1 VSGAIDVLELRQY
14 TVRSGMR
21 ERLPA
26 LFRDHFVAAQ
36 EAVDARILGTFF
48 DLDDPDRFVWLRG
61 YADMATRG
69 RALPAFYGSEVWKQH
84 RVAANA
90 AIVDS
95 DNALL
100 LHAVPGAAFVGP
112 LPADGLLRASVRSL
126 SGVDA
131 LAFARW
137 FDERVVPLVTE
148 CGADVAARYVTER
161 EPNNF
166 PALPVRDD
174 AVFVWF
180 TQFPDLQVERAFCRA
195 LAAQTG
201 WRDECSAELLPALM
215 RKPEVLRLVALAGP
229 LYLSA
234 T

>member
-1 VSGAIDVLELRQY
+1 VSGAIEVLELRQY
-14 TVRSGMR
+14 TIRSGMR

-26 LFRDHFVAAQ
+26 LFRDHFAAAH
-36 EAVDARILGTFF
+36 EAVGARILGTFF

-84 RVAANA
+84 RAAANA

-100 LHAVPGAAFVGP
+100 LHAVPGAAFAGP
-112 LPADGLLRASVRSL
+112 LPADGVLRASVRSL

-137 FDERVVPLVTE
+137 FDERAVPLITE
-148 CGADVAARYVTER
+148 CGADAAARYVSEH
-161 EPNNF
+161 EENNF
-166 PALPVRDD
+166 AALPVRDD

-180 TQFPDLQVERAFCRA
+180 AQFPDVQAERAFGRA

-201 WRDECSAELLPALM
+201 WRDDCPAEILPALM
-215 RKPEVLRLVALAGP
+215 RKPEVLRLVALA
-229 LYLSA
+229 A
-234 T
+234 